1 VPYAGGYVIEHT
13 WRCYWSRFR
22 LRVFKKAWI
31 WYTRSY
37 TVLLHSV

>member
-22 LRVFKKAWI
+22 LRVFKKA
-31 WYTRSY
+31 
-37 TVLLHSV
+37 